1 MKLTPFPELPETM
14 QKALSGLG
22 FATLTP
28 IQARS
33 IPVLR
38 EGKDLIGEAA
48 TGSGKTLAY
57 GLPLLEKISTQGR
70 TLQALILCPTREL
83 CGQVAT
89 SLRSAGRFKNNL
101 LVTTL
106 VGGEPSF
113 LQIKALLFGTH
124 IVVATPGRLVDLMG
138 RGKVDLANVHTLV
151 MDEADRMLD
160 MGFAEAIETIVEKI
174 PTDRQTALFSATFPP
189 EIKALSARFLKNAV
203 RITAPTAE
211 RPAISETA
219 ILVREEDRLK
229 ALTQT
234 LIEEGFES
242 VLVFCN
248 LKLGVDA
255 VAAALVAAKLRA
267 DKIHGGLEQL
277 DRNRVLARFRN
288 GSVRV
293 LIATDVAA
301 RGLDIEGLD
310 AVINFDLARDPE
322 VHVHRIGRTG
332 RAGKPG
338 KAISFYS
345 SKEAYRLQKTEE
357 FSKSKS
363 ERRSFVP
370 SKASVTAKEYEMETI
385 EISGGRKDKLRPCD
399 ILGALT
405 GEACQVPGTLIGKIE
420 IQDRVSYVAVEKQHA
435 HRALKGLQSGKIKG
449 RRFCAY
455 SLG

>member
-1 MKLTPFPELPETM
+1 M
-14 QKALSGLG
+14 QKALSGFG
-22 FATLTP
+22 FSALTP
-28 IQARS
+28 IQALS

-38 EGKDLIGEAA
+38 KGSDLIAEAA

-57 GLPLLEKISTQGR
+57 GLPLLEKIDTQGR
-70 TLQALILCPTREL
+70 TLQALVLCPTREL
-83 CGQVAT
+83 CGQVAKA
-89 SLRSAGRFKNNL
+89 LRNAGRFKSNL

-124 IVVATPGRLVDLMG
+124 IVVATPGRLMDLMD
-138 RGKVDLANVHTLV
+138 RGKVDLARVHTLV
-151 MDEADRMLD
+151 LDEADRMLD
-160 MGFAEAIETIVEKI
+160 MGFSDAIEAIAAKVPSE
-174 PTDRQTALFSATFPP
+174 RQTALFSATFPH
-189 EIKALSARFLKNAV
+189 EIRSLSARFLKGPV
-203 RITAPTAE
+203 RITAPAAD

-219 ILVREEDRLK
+219 VLVKEEDRLK

-234 LIEEGFES
+234 LVEAGFES

-248 LKLGVDA
+248 LKSGVDE
-255 VAAALVAAKLRA
+255 VAAACVAAKLRA

-332 RAGKPG
+332 RAGKTG
-338 KAISFYS
+338 QAISFYS
-345 SKEAYRLQKTEE
+345 SKEAYRLQKIEE
-357 FSKSKS
+357 FSKGKAERKSFLSSKVGIAS
-363 ERRSFVP
+363 KER
-370 SKASVTAKEYEMETI
+370 EMETI

-435 HRALKGLQSGKIKG
+435 HRALKGLQGGKIKG